1 MKRAA
6 PKILERSRSLKTK
19 KNGEKKTID
28 LMKAFD
34 ELAEKAKLET
44 RKRGR

>member
-1 MKRAA
+1 MKRSAA
-6 PKILERSRSLKTK
+6 NILERSRPVKTK

-34 ELAEKAKLET
+34 ELAEKAKRKT
-44 RKRGR
+44 RNKGR